1 MAYSGS
7 IMGPMSVIS
16 YKAEEAI
23 EAYQIV
29 KLGASAGNVQLND
42 SAGEQCLGVA
52 LEKAASGQAVSVV
65 ILGRTKVKCGSAIT
79 VTTTPVP
86 IQGDGSGDA
95 ITATTADLIVGYA
108 LESAADGDYFMA
120 LICPGGI
127 F

>member
-1 MAYSGS
+1 MAYTGS

-23 EAYQIV
+23 GAHQIV
-29 KLGASAGNVQLND
+29 KLGATAGNVQLND

-65 ILGRTKVKCGSAIT
+65 ILGVTKVKVGTAIT

-86 IQGDGSGDA
+86 IQADGSGDA
-95 ITATTADLIVGYA
+95 IEATTADLIVGYA
-108 LESAADGDYFMA
+108 LETGADGDYISC